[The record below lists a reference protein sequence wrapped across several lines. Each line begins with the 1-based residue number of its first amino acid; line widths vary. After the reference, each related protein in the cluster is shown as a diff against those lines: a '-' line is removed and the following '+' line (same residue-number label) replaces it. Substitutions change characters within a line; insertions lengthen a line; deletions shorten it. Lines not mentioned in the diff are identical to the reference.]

1 MTRFPASRIL
11 EFMRLTSE
19 QIGKI
24 REIVHRQAGARAEV
38 RLFGSRLDD
47 NARGGDVD
55 LYVELADEVD
65 EPAMLA
71 ARIATQVSR
80 HMHGRKVDVLL
91 AAPNLKRLPIHDVAR
106 REGRL
111 L

>member
-1 MTRFPASRIL
+1 
-11 EFMRLTSE
+11 MRLTSE

-24 REIVHRQAGARAEV
+24 REIVHRQAGARTEV

-71 ARIATQVSR
+71 ARIAAQVSR
-80 HMHGRKVDVLL
+80 QMRGRKVDVLL
-91 AAPNLKRLPIHDVAR
+91 AAPNLKRLPIHDVAH